1 MPKQNAII
9 NDFSAGL
16 IDSTNARDIPIN
28 ALSQAKNVSFTER
41 KSIKQLGGAVEHT
54 KLKASAFSGAT
65 GGDGSAGSS
74 VIEGH
79 IAAGYGLFAFESD
92 FDIGL
97 TAPTSIYAS
106 GADDQGSK
114 HIMYMDCVNG
124 EIHWYDYNTRTLN
137 LRGAG
142 PSDMAVP
149 NGTIE
154 NYSFGANKLAFT
166 AAGTTDVGDSI
177 TDDDNSFI
185 GKFKAGSY
193 LRIEGTADN
202 SNANNFQCLRVRDVN
217 RSKVTFDHKAFF
229 TTDAN
234 ESSGATIY
242 QLIKPVWYYAENAVR
257 ISDASYFEVASNSDT
272 GATNAF
278 QNVWYGYIKR
288 THFQDGSGGT
298 RLTTDNNA
306 IFDGWDKKKNDLAAP
321 TYLAAVGSEAY
332 PSGNGTGFNLRVVAT
347 GSLASSSWMNKTYQ
361 LAVSYI
367 YDGNQE
373 SLLYIPS
380 SNNTIAPGSDNQKLT
395 LEIYANGAYNSRI
408 SGARIYAR
416 ENETDDPWFLVVDMD
431 LSTGTRTTLS
441 EPRQLWEGNSSAT
454 QARSYNIFSS
464 DINLETYEILN
475 GFSPDEQKISISG
488 NGEGYATAVVANR
501 RTFIANMRTENEEGK
516 VVQMR
521 DRIMYSPVGRFDT
534 FPRSYFIDVIKGDAG
549 EFVHL
554 ESFGDRLLAY
564 KQDRLFIINIGS
576 PSPANWFLEQIK
588 EYGGCQHPGAVQKT
602 EFGVMWANNYGFW
615 IYNGQSFANLIDG
628 KISESTWESF
638 FTNGTIVGYNPKYNY
653 ALLLKDS
660 ITTTTSEALVYD
672 FRTGGWTEAPNSIY
686 DVSSDYGSGVVTTN
700 MIVDH
705 DNNLTFG
712 IQRQK
717 IGNDQNSTSNP
728 DETIKFIEW
737 SETSK
742 GGIANGDSLFVT
754 KDFDF
759 GDPGRVKRFYKV
771 IITYKSTAAMT
782 TPISYSVD
790 GGESYTNLT
799 GNFANTSGAWDV
811 LTATPSSPFSGQSI
825 KIKVSMDT
833 GDGVE
838 INDIT
843 IVHRTIKK
851 NPT

>member
-1 MPKQNAII
+1 
-9 NDFSAGL
+9 
-16 IDSTNARDIPIN
+16 
-28 ALSQAKNVSFTER
+28 
-41 KSIKQLGGAVEHT
+41 
-54 KLKASAFSGAT
+54 
-65 GGDGSAGSS
+65 
-74 VIEGH
+74 
-79 IAAGYGLFAFESD
+79 
-92 FDIGL
+92 
-97 TAPTSIYAS
+97 
-106 GADDQGSK
+106 
-114 HIMYMDCVNG
+114 
-124 EIHWYDYNTRTLN
+124 
-137 LRGAG
+137 
-142 PSDMAVP
+142 
-149 NGTIE
+149 
-154 NYSFGANKLAFT
+154 
-166 AAGTTDVGDSI
+166 
-177 TDDDNSFI
+177 
-185 GKFKAGSY
+185 
-193 LRIEGTADN
+193 
-202 SNANNFQCLRVRDVN
+202 
-217 RSKVTFDHKAFF
+217 
-229 TTDAN
+229 
-234 ESSGATIY
+234 
-242 QLIKPVWYYAENAVR
+242 
-257 ISDASYFEVASNSDT
+257 
-272 GATNAF
+272 
-278 QNVWYGYIKR
+278 
-288 THFQDGSGGT
+288 
-298 RLTTDNNA
+298 
-306 IFDGWDKKKNDLAAP
+306 
-321 TYLAAVGSEAY
+321 
-332 PSGNGTGFNLRVVAT
+332 
-347 GSLASSSWMNKTYQ
+347 
-361 LAVSYI
+361 
-367 YDGNQE
+367 
-373 SLLYIPS
+373 
-380 SNNTIAPGSDNQKLT
+380 
-395 LEIYANGAYNSRI
+395 
-408 SGARIYAR
+408 
-416 ENETDDPWFLVVDMD
+416 
-431 LSTGTRTTLS
+431 
-441 EPRQLWEGNSSAT
+441 
-454 QARSYNIFSS
+454 
-464 DINLETYEILN
+464 
-475 GFSPDEQKISISG
+475 
-488 NGEGYATAVVANR
+488 
-501 RTFIANMRTENEEGK
+501 
-516 VVQMR
+516 
-521 DRIMYSPVGRFDT
+521 
-534 FPRSYFIDVIKGDAG
+534 
-549 EFVHL
+549 
-554 ESFGDRLLAY
+554 
-564 KQDRLFIINIGS
+564 
-576 PSPANWFLEQIK
+576 
-588 EYGGCQHPGAVQKT
+588 VQKT

-717 IGNDQNSTSNP
+717 IGDDQNSTSNP